1 MVNAAKVLQDL
12 RASAERKPD
21 VVVRL
26 GKPLVESGAVMKLD
40 ADGNKQKPLGY
51 SQEPTILQVR
61 NSKHLEDSLGYW
73 SLEDPEFFFFVI
85 MEDPGVGQGILPTGR
100 HQCTGD

>member
-1 MVNAAKVLQDL
+1 MVNAAKALQDL

-40 ADGNKQKPLGY
+40 ADGK
-51 SQEPTILQVR
+51 
-61 NSKHLEDSLGYW
+61 
-73 SLEDPEFFFFVI
+73 
-85 MEDPGVGQGILPTGR
+85 
-100 HQCTGD
+100 

>member
-1 MVNAAKVLQDL
+1 MSRAALFWTSAFRVEPGTHHPIALISINTLSPTHQPNHLHSSYEMVNAAKVLQDL

-40 ADGNKQKPLGY
+40 ADGK
-51 SQEPTILQVR
+51 
-61 NSKHLEDSLGYW
+61 
-73 SLEDPEFFFFVI
+73 
-85 MEDPGVGQGILPTGR
+85 
-100 HQCTGD
+100 

>member
-40 ADGNKQKPLGY
+40 ADGN
-51 SQEPTILQVR
+51 
-61 NSKHLEDSLGYW
+61 
-73 SLEDPEFFFFVI
+73 
-85 MEDPGVGQGILPTGR
+85 
-100 HQCTGD
+100 

>member
-26 GKPLVESGAVMKLD
+26 GKPLIDSGAVLKLD
-40 ADGNKQKPLGY
+40 ADGNNSRQTYRRL
-51 SQEPTILQVR
+51 SQEQQPR
-61 NSKHLEDSLGYW
+61 
-73 SLEDPEFFFFVI
+73 
-85 MEDPGVGQGILPTGR
+85 M
-100 HQCTGD
+100 